1 MSEAAAV
8 YLDHAAT
15 TPVDP
20 RVAEAICAVL
30 KDPGLGANPAS
41 RHLPGR
47 RARAVVERARSE
59 VAALVNAPP
68 RDLVFTSGATESIN
82 LAVLGA
88 ARGNRDRG
96 RHIVTSRTEHRAVLD
111 ACRRLEREGFR
122 IGWLRPGADGVV
134 TPAQVEQAL
143 EPDTVLV
150 SLMQVNNELGV
161 VQDVGAVARL
171 CRARGVLMHVDA
183 AQSAGRIPLDVA
195 ALDADLVS
203 FSAHKMYGP
212 RGIGA
217 LYVRRDPRPT
227 LVPLVFGGGQ
237 EGGLRSGTLATHQIA
252 GFGAAARIAA
262 LELAADMA
270 RISALRDRLEARL
283 LAAGGTHVNGTRAPR
298 APGLLNL
305 RFDDIEGES
314 LLLAL
319 EGTVVVS
326 SGAACSSATGEP
338 SYVLRALGL
347 SDVQAQASLRLSLGR
362 GTTADDI
369 DRAAEAIMAAVHRL
383 RAMLPDAAATAPR
396 PVRPEGHA
404 CMLRES
410 GLFPEYSAAVLE
422 RFDAPPV
429 RLPPAGMGVHR
440 RGRAGERARLGA
452 EVQFDARV
460 TDGVV
465 TAAGFGVFG
474 CPHTI
479 AAASLA
485 ADRMVGQPLARA
497 SRVEARDLARE
508 LAIPEEKLGRL
519 LVVEDAARALE
530 SGGPMPINSGVE
542 QVR

>member
-1 MSEAAAV
+1 MSDAAPV

-15 TPVDP
+15 APVDP
-20 RVAEAICAVL
+20 RVAEAICAIL
-30 KDPGLGANPAS
+30 KDPRLGANAAS

-47 RARAVVERARSE
+47 RARAVVEQARGE

-68 RDLVFTSGATESIN
+68 GDLVFTSGATESVN

-96 RHIVTSRTEHRAVLD
+96 RHIVSSRTEHRAVLD

-122 IGWLRPGADGVV
+122 IGWLRPGADGIV

-150 SLMQVNNELGV
+150 SLMHVNNELGV
-161 VQDVGAVARL
+161 IQDVGAVARL
-171 CRARGVLMHVDA
+171 CRARGVLLHVDA
-183 AQSAGRIPLDVA
+183 AQSAGRIPLDVV

-203 FSAHKMYGP
+203 FSAHKMCGP
-212 RGIGA
+212 QGIGA
-217 LYVRRDPRPT
+217 LYVRRRPRPT

-262 LELAADMA
+262 RDLETDMA
-270 RISALRDRLEARL
+270 RIAVLRDRLEAGLR
-283 LAAGGTHVNGTRAPR
+283 AAGGVHLNGARAPR
-298 APGLLNL
+298 VPGLVNL

-319 EGTVVVS
+319 EGAVVAS
-326 SGAACSSATGEP
+326 SGAACSSATGES

-362 GTTADDI
+362 GTTLDDV
-369 DRAAEAIMAAVHRL
+369 DRAVAAIAAAVHRL
-383 RAMLPDAAATAPR
+383 RALLPDARSLAAG
-396 PVRPEGHA
+396 PVRPAGRA
-404 CMLRES
+404 SMLRES

-422 RFDAPPV
+422 RFDAAPV
-429 RLPPAGMGVHR
+429 RLPPDGSGEHR
-440 RGRAGERARLGA
+440 RGRAGDRARSGA
-452 EVQFDARV
+452 EVRFDV
-460 TDGVV
+460 QVQDGIVM
-465 TAAGFGVFG
+465 AAGFGVFG

-485 ADRMVGQPLARA
+485 ASRMVGQPLARA
-497 SRVEARDLARE
+497 SRVEAPALARE
-508 LAIPEEKLGRL
+508 LAVPEEKLGRL

-530 SGGPMPINSGVE
+530 SGGPMPINSTVE
-542 QVR
+542 LLR